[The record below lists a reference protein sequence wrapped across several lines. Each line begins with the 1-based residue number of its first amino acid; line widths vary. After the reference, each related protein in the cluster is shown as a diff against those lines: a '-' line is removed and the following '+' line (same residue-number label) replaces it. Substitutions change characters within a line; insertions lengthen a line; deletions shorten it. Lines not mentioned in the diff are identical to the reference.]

1 MLALICARLTDFS
14 NCLRY
19 LLIDE
24 ISITILS
31 ICQSVSPIILFSETP
46 ERVKR
51 VLMRANLLFVSQPT
65 YDSIEVEINESDI
78 EMEKILSQI
87 NDGVDDR

>member
-1 MLALICARLTDFS
+1 M
-14 NCLRY
+14 
-19 LLIDE
+19 IDE
-24 ISITILS
+24 IFITILS

>member
-1 MLALICARLTDFS
+1 
-14 NCLRY
+14 
-19 LLIDE
+19 
-24 ISITILS
+24 
-31 ICQSVSPIILFSETP
+31 
-46 ERVKR
+46 
-51 VLMRANLLFVSQPT
+51 MRANLLFVSQPT